1 MLERDLQK
9 ESCSS
14 SKTVLVNRSN
24 KARSSLL
31 KDSETNG
38 YERGTAGVDDG
49 RYILLLNKEVVQ
61 QLIMMN
67 VLLL

>member
-1 MLERDLQK
+1 LLQFENSSGESVEQSTQFLAER
-9 ESCSS
+9 
-14 SKTVLVNRSN
+14 
-24 KARSSLL
+24 AI
-31 KDSETNG
+31 DSETNG

-49 RYILLLNKEVVQ
+49 RYLLLLNKEVVQ